1 MRSTTRQFPLILA
14 ALKAELKAR
23 GLRQRDVA
31 EKLGVGLAT
40 VKRWLAG
47 DGLST
52 SHLEDLCE
60 LAGVDLLDLIAA
72 AAQPASALI
81 DRFTPHQEQTLAQNP
96 QLFFSFFSLLN
107 GWSTADCQA
116 ELEISAQQ
124 MAQLQQQL
132 VRLGLI
138 DQRADGRL
146 RLLATRDITWRK
158 NGPLAKYFAVT
169 KTFTDFD
176 PRRDH
181 AVHMA
186 DFVRLSP
193 AGVERVAALVAQ
205 LRGELHRIAADDQQV
220 ELNQQAEQRK
230 EAALDGGARQAA
242 ARQQKAG
249 KQKATQKGTG
259 AGFVWH
265 GILFL
270 LRPLDMKN
278 IRSALAKRAS

>member
-14 ALKAELKAR
+14 ALKAELKKR

-31 EKLGVGLAT
+31 ERLGVGLAT

-52 SHLEDLCE
+52 AHLEDLCE
-60 LAGVDLLDLIAA
+60 LAGVDLLDLIAD

-107 GWSTADCQA
+107 GWSAADCQA
-116 ELEISAQQ
+116 ELEISAPQ

-193 AGVERVAALVAQ
+193 AGVERVATLVAQ
-205 LRGELHRIAADDQQV
+205 LRGELHRIAADDQLT
-220 ELNQQAEQRK
+220 EPDA
-230 EAALDGGARQAA
+230 GARQAA
-242 ARQQKAG
+242 ARQQKSG
-249 KQKATQKGTG
+249 KQKTAQKNTG
-259 AGFVWH
+259 PGFVWH

-278 IRSALAKRAS
+278 IRSTLAKRTS

>member
-1 MRSTTRQFPLILA
+1 MRSNTRQFPLILA
-14 ALKAELKAR
+14 ALKAELKKR

-31 EKLGVGLAT
+31 ARLGVGLAT

-47 DGLST
+47 DGLT
-52 SHLEDLCE
+52 TTRLEELCA

-72 AAQPASALI
+72 SAQPASALI

-107 GWSTADCQA
+107 GWSIADCQA
-116 ELEISAQQ
+116 ELQISAER
-124 MAQLQQQL
+124 MAQLQKQL
-132 VRLGLI
+132 VRLGLV
-138 DQRADGRL
+138 DQRPDGRL

-193 AGVERVAALVAQ
+193 QGVERVAALVAQ
-205 LRGELHRIAADDQQV
+205 LRGELHRIAAED
-220 ELNQQAEQRK
+220 QQAELRRESQ
-230 EAALDGGARQAA
+230 EGAVAQPA
-242 ARQQKAG
+242 ARQQKGAR
-249 KQKATQKGTG
+249 QKSAAANNPG
-259 AGFVWH
+259 GFVWH

-270 LRPLDMKN
+270 LRPLDMNN
-278 IRSALAKRAS
+278 IRNALASRTP

>member
-1 MRSTTRQFPLILA
+1 MRSSQRQFPQILA

-31 EKLGVGLAT
+31 ERLGVGLAT

-52 SHLEDLCE
+52 AHLEDLCE
-60 LAGVDLLDLIAA
+60 LAEVDLLDLIAA
-72 AAQPASALI
+72 AAQPASTLI

-107 GWSTADCQA
+107 GWSVADCQA
-116 ELEISAQQ
+116 ELEISGPR

-205 LRGELHRIAADDQQV
+205 LRGELHRIAAED
-220 ELNQQAEQRK
+220 QQAEQRK
-230 EAALDGGARQAA
+230 EAGLDGAARPATL
-242 ARQQKAG
+242 RQQKTA
-249 KQKATQKGTG
+249 KQKAAQKGSG
-259 AGFVWH
+259 PGFVWH

-278 IRSALAKRAS
+278 IRSALARRAS

>member
-1 MRSTTRQFPLILA
+1 MRSSTRQFPLILA
-14 ALKAELKAR
+14 ALRAELKKR

-31 EKLGVGLAT
+31 ERLGVGLAT

-47 DGLST
+47 EGLST
-52 SHLEDLCE
+52 AHLEDLCE
-60 LAGVDLLDLIAA
+60 LAGVDLLDLVAA
-72 AAQPASALI
+72 AAQPASKLI

-116 ELEISAQQ
+116 ELDISAQH

-132 VRLGLI
+132 ARLGLV
-138 DQRADGRL
+138 DVRADGRL

-193 AGVERVAALVAQ
+193 AGVERVAALVTQ
-205 LRGELHRIAADDQQV
+205 LRGELHRIAAED
-220 ELNQQAEQRK
+220 QQAEQRR
-230 EAALDGGARQAA
+230 EAALDAA
-242 ARQQKAG
+242 AATARQQKSGRHKNA
-249 KQKATQKGTG
+249 QKGAG

-278 IRSALAKRAS
+278 IRSALAKRGA

>member
-1 MRSTTRQFPLILA
+1 MRSSKRQFPQILA

-31 EKLGVGLAT
+31 EQLGVGLAT

-47 DGLST
+47 DGLT
-52 SHLEDLCE
+52 TEHLEDLCA
-60 LAGVDLLDLIAA
+60 LAGVDLLDLIAT
-72 AAQPASALI
+72 AAQPLSTLI

-96 QLFFSFFSLLN
+96 QLFFIFFSLLN
-107 GWSTADCQA
+107 GWPTADCEA
-116 ELEISAQQ
+116 ELDISAAH
-124 MAQLQQQL
+124 MIQLQQQL
-132 VRLGLI
+132 ARLGLI
-138 DQRADGRL
+138 DLRPDGRI

-205 LRGELHRIAADDQQV
+205 LRGELHRIAEEDQK
-220 ELNQQAEQRK
+220 AEQQK
-230 EAALDGGARQAA
+230 EAALENIARQAA
-242 ARQQKAG
+242 ARQQKAI
-249 KQKATQKGTG
+249 KQKDPAAAKN
-259 AGFVWH
+259 AGPGSVWH

-278 IRSALAKRAS
+278 IRSALAKRTS

>member
-1 MRSTTRQFPLILA
+1 MRSSTRQFPSILA
-14 ALKAELKAR
+14 ALKTELKTR

-31 EKLGVGLAT
+31 ERLGVGLAT

-47 DGLST
+47 DGLT
-52 SHLEDLCE
+52 TERLEDLCV

-72 AAQPASALI
+72 AAQPASTLI

-107 GWSTADCQA
+107 GWSIADCQA
-116 ELEISAQQ
+116 ELDISAER
-124 MAQLQQQL
+124 MAQLQKQL
-132 VRLGLI
+132 VRLGLV
-138 DQRADGRL
+138 DQRPDGRL

-193 AGVERVAALVAQ
+193 GGVERVAALVAQ
-205 LRGELHRIAADDQQV
+205 LRGELHRIAAED
-220 ELNQQAEQRK
+220 QQAEFRR
-230 EAALDGGARQAA
+230 EVALDGAARHATL
-242 ARQQKAG
+242 RQQKG
-249 KQKATQKGTG
+249 GRQKAPAPKN
-259 AGFVWH
+259 ASGFVWH

-278 IRSALAKRAS
+278 IRKALATRPS